1 MFKEEKSDFN
11 DLSVIMQFV
20 KVSKC
25 WKVNLL
31 FFKSVFENCVSD
43 ETYLLCTHDFKLQL
57 IPRYMILSTLLY
69 FI

>member
-11 DLSVIMQFV
+11 DLSVIMQFS

-31 FFKSVFENCVSD
+31 FFKSVFENCW
-43 ETYLLCTHDFKLQL
+43 
-57 IPRYMILSTLLY
+57 
-69 FI
+69 